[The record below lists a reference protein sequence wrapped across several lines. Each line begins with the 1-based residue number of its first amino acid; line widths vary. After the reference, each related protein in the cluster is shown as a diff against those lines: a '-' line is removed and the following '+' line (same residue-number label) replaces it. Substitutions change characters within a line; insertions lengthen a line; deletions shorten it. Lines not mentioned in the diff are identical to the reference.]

1 MPDFTDIFGEDFE
14 NILDELDKLT
24 PEQEILLLAIIEK
37 ATVQAEIFELQI
49 QQ

>member
-24 PEQEILLLAIIEK
+24 PEQELLLLAII
-37 ATVQAEIFELQI
+37 
-49 QQ
+49 